1 MLHVVDTQ
9 VKAIQSNMRKRAREV
24 TTPSDSPEQTFNPNF
39 TLTSCVV
46 TCKLINTLDQMGPFH
61 ILLDE
66 MGLPVDQNSPNGIRQ
81 SGNAWHQ
88 LCV

>member
-1 MLHVVDTQ
+1 M
-9 VKAIQSNMRKRAREV
+9 
-24 TTPSDSPEQTFNPNF
+24 
-39 TLTSCVV
+39 V